1 MLLNL
6 AIKKIDWI
14 DELVIDR
21 IDKQGLSGP
30 IVEAIFKINSTIIP
44 NFEGIYDP
52 NTEEYIIVRL
62 NKTITDDV
70 TDELSVDIFKD
81 EYMQALTDEID
92 SAYTKDLR
100 EAASVK
106 INQNF
111 FN

>member
-1 MLLNL
+1 M
-6 AIKKIDWI
+6 K
-14 DELVIDR
+14 
-21 IDKQGLSGP
+21 GLSGP
-30 IVEAIFKINSTIIP
+30 IVDAIFKINARITP

-52 NTEEYIIVRL
+52 KTEEYIIVRL

-70 TDELSVDIFKD
+70 SDEVSVDIFKD
-81 EYMQALTDEID
+81 EYMQALSDEID

-100 EAASVK
+100 EAASIK

>member
-1 MLLNL
+1 M
-6 AIKKIDWI
+6 
-14 DELVIDR
+14 
-21 IDKQGLSGP
+21 QGLSGP
-30 IVEAIFKINSTIIP
+30 IVNAIFKINSKFTP

-62 NKTITDDV
+62 NKTITDDI
-70 TDELSVDIFKD
+70 TDEVSVDIFKD
-81 EYMQALTDEID
+81 EYMQALTDEVD

-100 EAASVK
+100 EAASIK

>member
-1 MLLNL
+1 M
-6 AIKKIDWI
+6 
-14 DELVIDR
+14 
-21 IDKQGLSGP
+21 
-30 IVEAIFKINSTIIP
+30 
-44 NFEGIYDP
+44 
-52 NTEEYIIVRL
+52 
-62 NKTITDDV
+62 TDDV